1 MSRCVNCINSTGNPS
16 RTFDSEGVC
25 NVCNEYSRRFSRE
38 KLKDEFDFIQH
49 LVQNN
54 DKINCLAA
62 VSGGKDSIAMLKTIC
77 DFGFHPLAFTFDAG
91 YNPITDQT
99 RRAISNAVNV
109 LGIPHE
115 YIDARPYLS
124 EADRMSFFLTAD
136 LYDNRIENM
145 KPETVQ
151 MLFAEER
158 FHNSPKCQ
166 SIRPFV
172 RPCRLCRRFIIRGY
186 YAEAV
191 KRNISVVFLGI
202 NEWCGIHNS
211 SYSAV
216 RKLEP
221 VDGQPVFIV
230 HLPFL
235 VQRKLSDLTPI
246 LDTLG
251 WTKENTVQVQT
262 GSSNCTLARIAESKS
277 TGKLGFNPDEPR
289 LAREVTV
296 GYMTREQ
303 ALSSIEEKAEPCD
316 LNMRTVLTK
325 GGVINDQSVDQHSFW
340 MELDM
345 C

>member
-1 MSRCVNCINSTGNPS
+1 MSRCIHCINSTSNPS
-16 RTFDSEGVC
+16 RTFDSKGVC
-25 NVCNEYSRRFSRE
+25 NVCNEYSNLFSLER
-38 KLKDEFDFIQH
+38 LKDELAFIQH
-49 LVQNN
+49 LVQHD

-77 DFGFHPLAFTFDAG
+77 DYGFHPLAFTFEVG

-99 RRAISNAVNV
+99 RRTIANAANT
-109 LGIPHE
+109 LGVPHE

-124 EADRMSFFLTAD
+124 EADRMSFALTAD
-136 LYDNRIENM
+136 LYDNKIEKM

-151 MLFAEER
+151 KLFAEER
-158 FHNSPKCQ
+158 FHNSPKSQ
-166 SIRPFV
+166 SVRPFV
-172 RPCRLCRRFIIRGY
+172 RPCRLCRRFVIRGY

-191 KRNISVVFLGI
+191 KRDVSVVFLGI

-221 VDGQPVFIV
+221 VDGKPVYIV
-230 HLPFL
+230 HFPFL
-235 VQRKLSDLTPI
+235 VQRKLSDLTLI

-251 WTKENTVQVQT
+251 WTKENTVQAQT

-277 TGKLGFNPDEPR
+277 TGKLGFNPDETR

-296 GYMTREQ
+296 GYMSREQ
-303 ALSSIEEKAEPCD
+303 ALSVIEEKVEPCD
-316 LNMRTVLTK
+316 LNMRTVLMQ
-325 GGVINDQSVDQHSFW
+325 GGVINGQSVTGHPFW
-340 MELDM
+340 MELGM